1 MSSMLH
7 GLIGA
12 AFAAASLLVN
22 AGPGSEQE
30 AGAAA
35 AAALEPRAAF
45 DQMKALAGQ
54 WQGHMSTPDGPAATV
69 VYELTANGSA
79 VTEKLFPGTSHEMLS
94 VYFMDGKDLV
104 LTHYCAM
111 ANQPRMKLVK
121 ASANPTILT
130 FDFVGGTNLDAAKDT
145 HIHSGVVRIL
155 AGDRMEADWAVY
167 AQGKASGSNKIFL
180 NRK

>member
-1 MSSMLH
+1 MVSTFH
-7 GLIGA
+7 GLTAAALAA
-12 AFAAASLLVN
+12 AFLFTT
-22 AGPGSEQE
+22 GPGSEQA
-30 AGAAA
+30 AGGGS
-35 AAALEPRAAF
+35 AALEPRAAF
-45 DQMKALAGQ
+45 EQMKALTGQ
-54 WQGHMSTPDGPAATV
+54 WQGSVSTPDGPAATV

-94 VYFMDGKDLV
+94 VYFMDGNDLV

-121 ASANPTILT
+121 TAANPTTLT

-155 AGDRMEADWAVY
+155 AAGRMEADWAVFS
-167 AQGKASGSNKIFL
+167 QGKASGSNRFFL
-180 NRK
+180 SRK

>member
-1 MSSMLH
+1 MSSTLH
-7 GLIGA
+7 GMIAA
-12 AFAAASLLVN
+12 AFAAASFLVN
-22 AGPGSEQE
+22 AGPGSEQST
-30 AGAAA
+30 GVSG
-35 AAALEPRAAF
+35 ALEPRAAF
-45 DQMKALAGQ
+45 EQMKALAGQ
-54 WQGHMSTPDGPAATV
+54 WQGHVSTPDGPAATV

-121 ASANPTILT
+121 ASVNPTTLT
-130 FDFVGGTNLDAAKDT
+130 FDYVGGTNLDAAKDT

-155 AGDRMEADWAVY
+155 TPDRMEADWAMY
-167 AQGKASGSNKIFL
+167 AQGKGSGSNKFFL
-180 NRK
+180 SRK